1 MVHPSPLFSCFQ
13 AVFSGGGEEAVSP
26 SEDQAE
32 QGADQN
38 EDLVEHG

>member
-1 MVHPSPLFSCFQ
+1 MEGTSQETAKLSYKIL
-13 AVFSGGGEEAVSP
+13 EDAVSP